1 MQAPKEVFHQERP
14 TPTSVNKKP
23 EVKYLTSWKEIANY
37 LGKGVRTVQ
46 RYEAE
51 LGLPVRRPA
60 GKSRAGVMATRAEI
74 DAWVDSSPIRAAL
87 QRPVDESFA
96 ADPELDEIRAGLREM
111 DELRRQMNALHTE
124 TRSSLDL
131 LLTGLQLLRK
141 STTEQRAHSQEMLES
156 ALHSSNKLAWH
167 SLAANGGGGRYN

>member
-23 EVKYLTSWKEIANY
+23 ELKYLTSWKEIANY

-60 GKSRAGVMATRAEI
+60 GKSRAAVMATRAEI
-74 DAWVDSSPIRAAL
+74 DAWVDSSPIRPAV
-87 QRPVDESFA
+87 QRSVSEMVA
-96 ADPELDEIRAGLREM
+96 HDPQLNEIREGVREM
-111 DELRRQMNALHTE
+111 HELRRQMSALRAE
-124 TRSSLDL
+124 TRSSLNL
-131 LLTGLQLLRK
+131 LIAGLQLLRNSSK
-141 STTEQRAHSQEMLES
+141 AQRTHSKEIES
-156 ALHSSNKLAWH
+156 ALHSSSKLAWH
-167 SLAANGGGGRYN
+167 SVAANDGGGETN